1 MKIRTFNSINNDVY
15 TVVFDQDR
23 TAISQSDKDLITKY
37 GEPLIDVG
45 GTFLAATGNEYTL
58 PSQFI
63 RIVSD
68 LPFTQTFD
76 STTAPF
82 NTATVTKVTQ
92 FVTDTLTKIEDAV
105 TTLRANTDTFSGET
119 VTNI

>member
-1 MKIRTFNSINNDVY
+1 MKIRTFNSINNDIY

-23 TAISQSDKDLITKY
+23 AAISQSDKDLIKKY
-37 GEPLIDVG
+37 GEPEINVG
-45 GTFLAATGNEYTL
+45 GTFLAGTGNEYVL
-58 PSQFI
+58 PDQFI

-68 LPFTQTFD
+68 MPFTQNFD
-76 STTAPF
+76 STTGTFA
-82 NTATVTKVTQ
+82 TATVTKVTQ

>member
-1 MKIRTFNSINNDVY
+1 MKIRTFNSINNDIY

-23 TAISQSDKDLITKY
+23 AAISQSDKDLIKKY
-37 GEPLIDVG
+37 GEPEINVG
-45 GTFLAATGNEYTL
+45 GTFLAGTGNEYVL
-58 PSQFI
+58 PDQFI

-68 LPFTQTFD
+68 MPFTQNFD
-76 STTAPF
+76 STTGTFA
-82 NTATVTKVTQ
+82 TATVTKVIQ